1 MTENEWL
8 NHPSFKEM
16 DSKKKEILTL
26 LIQNTKGKTLT
37 QALPLIMATR
47 QELSKHD
54 LSFDEHEQDLIFE
67 ALSQDLSP
75 QEKAQVMK
83 MRQLAMKNKH

>member
-8 NHPSFKEM
+8 DHPSFKSM

-26 LIQNTKGKTLT
+26 LIQNTKGKSLT

-47 QELSKHD
+47 QELSKHN
-54 LSFDEHEQDLIFE
+54 LSFDDHEQDLIFE

-75 QEKAQVMK
+75 QEKAQVK
-83 MRQLAMKNKH
+83 KIRELSMKNRH

>member
-8 NHPSFKEM
+8 DHPSFKGM

-26 LIQNTKGKTLT
+26 LIQNTKGKSLT

-47 QELSKHD
+47 QELSKHN
-54 LSFDEHEQDLIFE
+54 LSFDDHEQDLIFE

-75 QEKAQVMK
+75 KEKTQVMK
-83 MRQLAMKNKH
+83 IRELSMKNRH

>member
-8 NHPSFKEM
+8 NHPSFKGM

-26 LIQNTKGKTLT
+26 LIQNTKGKSLT

-47 QELSKHD
+47 QELSKHN
-54 LSFDEHEQDLIFE
+54 LSFDEQEQNLLFDV
-67 ALSQDLSP
+67 LSQDLST
-75 QEKAQVMK
+75 QEKARVNK
-83 MRQLAMKNKH
+83 MRQLSSNHGK

>member
-8 NHPSFKEM
+8 DQPSFKSM

-26 LIQNTKGKTLT
+26 LIQNTKGKSLT

-47 QELSKHD
+47 QELSKHN
-54 LSFDEHEQDLIFE
+54 LSFDDHEQDLIFE

-75 QEKAQVMK
+75 QEKAQVK
-83 MRQLAMKNKH
+83 KIRELSMKNRH